1 MPKGTLSALRGVGPK
16 VLGKLNQAGIESI
29 EDLWF
34 FLPRSYEDR
43 TRLTQFRSLQHGL
56 TVQVQGRVV
65 AADVLFRGRRI
76 LRVLVED
83 DDGNALTLTFFH
95 FTSQQAASFR
105 NGSNIVLFGQA
116 RQGFSGF
123 EMVHPTYRLLR
134 AGEVVELSDRL
145 DPVYPAIEGVGAPTL
160 RKMVHEA
167 LLQMPRDESL
177 ELLPADVVAHL
188 SLPSLR
194 DALLLVHQPPV
205 GTDLNAL
212 KDGSHPAQQRLAFE
226 ELLAHQL
233 SLRQQRLAHQQRK
246 AHSLRD
252 PALLKNL
259 RTSLP
264 YTLTNAQDRVLT
276 EIARDLATQTPMLR
290 LVQGDVGSGKTIV
303 AALSALLAV
312 ANGQQVAVMA
322 PTELL
327 AEQHLNNFKL
337 WLEPLGINVAWL
349 VGKVTGKART
359 SVLEEIASGYAQ
371 VIVGTHALMQSH
383 VAFHDL
389 ALVVVDEQHR
399 FGVHQR
405 LALRDKGEQG
415 QFTAH
420 QLVMTATPIPRT
432 LAMTAYADLDVSA
445 IDELPPGRTPVRTL
459 VVNSSKRDQLIER
472 IAMACSE
479 GRQAYWVCTLIE
491 ENEEIEAQAAEATH
505 EYLTKHL
512 PKQRVGLIHGRLK
525 PAEKQ
530 RIMAAFKNHE
540 LDVLV
545 ATTVIEVGVDVPNA
559 SLMIIENAERLGLA
573 QLHQLRGRVGRGSAV
588 SDCLLLY
595 REPLGQI
602 AKQRL
607 QTMRDTNDGFV
618 IAQKDLELR
627 GPGEIL
633 GTRQTGITSF
643 RFADLMRDSH
653 LLPAVQKVAQ
663 DLMAKDAGTVEKLLK
678 RWIGHALRYVEV

>member
-105 NGSNIVLFGQA
+105 NGSHIVLFGQA

-276 EIARDLATQTPMLR
+276 DIARDLATQTPMLR

-359 SVLEEIASGYAQ
+359 SVLEEIASGSAQ

-445 IDELPPGRTPVRTL
+445 IDELPPGRTPVRTF

>member
-1 MPKGTLSALRGVGPK
+1 M
-16 VLGKLNQAGIESI
+16 
-29 EDLWF
+29 
-34 FLPRSYEDR
+34 
-43 TRLTQFRSLQHGL
+43 
-56 TVQVQGRVV
+56 
-65 AADVLFRGRRI
+65 
-76 LRVLVED
+76 
-83 DDGNALTLTFFH
+83 
-95 FTSQQAASFR
+95 
-105 NGSNIVLFGQA
+105 
-116 RQGFSGF
+116 
-123 EMVHPTYRLLR
+123 
-134 AGEVVELSDRL
+134 
-145 DPVYPAIEGVGAPTL
+145 
-160 RKMVHEA
+160 
-167 LLQMPRDESL
+167 
-177 ELLPADVVAHL
+177 
-188 SLPSLR
+188 
-194 DALLLVHQPPV
+194 
-205 GTDLNAL
+205 
-212 KDGSHPAQQRLAFE
+212 KDGSHLAQQRLAFE

-233 SLRQQRLAHQQRK
+233 SLRQQRLAHQERL
-246 AHSLRD
+246 AHALRD
-252 PALLKNL
+252 KQLLSRL
-259 RTSLP
+259 REALP
-264 YTLTNAQDRVLT
+264 YQLTNAQDRVLT

-327 AEQHLNNFKL
+327 AEQHLHNFKT
-337 WLEPLGINVAWL
+337 WLEPLGIKVAWL
-349 VGKVTGKART
+349 VGKVTGKARS
-359 SVLEEIASGYAQ
+359 SVLAEIASGSAQ
-371 VIVGTHALMQSH
+371 VVVGTHALMQAH
-383 VAFHDL
+383 VAFHNL
-389 ALVVVDEQHR
+389 ALVIVDEQHR

-459 VVNSSKRDQLIER
+459 VVNSARRDELTER
-472 IAMACSE
+472 ISRACAE

-505 EYLTKHL
+505 AYLTQQL
-512 PKQRVGLIHGRLK
+512 PGQRVGLIHGRLK

-559 SLMIIENAERLGLA
+559 SLMVIENAERLGLA

-607 QTMRDTNDGFV
+607 QTMRDTNDGFL

-633 GTRQTGITSF
+633 GTRQTGLTNF

-653 LLPAVQKVAQ
+653 LLPAVQRVAQ
-663 DLMAKDAGTVEKLLK
+663 ELMVSDTQTVDRLLK
-678 RWIGHALRYVEV
+678 RWIGQALRYVEV